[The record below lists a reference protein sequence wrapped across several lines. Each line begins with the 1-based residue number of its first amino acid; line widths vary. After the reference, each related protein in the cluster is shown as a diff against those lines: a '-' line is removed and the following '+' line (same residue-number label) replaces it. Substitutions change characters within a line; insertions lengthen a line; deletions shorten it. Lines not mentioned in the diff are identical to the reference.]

1 MNFNS
6 TQQQNKWAI
15 NDVEKKDFLSFQQ
28 FFTFKQEAKLIS
40 PTFMKIIT
48 LDKVIKHLN
57 ITLMVKFQN
66 IAKKQKMVSLGYEF

>member
-28 FFTFKQEAKLIS
+28 FFTFK
-40 PTFMKIIT
+40 
-48 LDKVIKHLN
+48 
-57 ITLMVKFQN
+57 
-66 IAKKQKMVSLGYEF
+66 